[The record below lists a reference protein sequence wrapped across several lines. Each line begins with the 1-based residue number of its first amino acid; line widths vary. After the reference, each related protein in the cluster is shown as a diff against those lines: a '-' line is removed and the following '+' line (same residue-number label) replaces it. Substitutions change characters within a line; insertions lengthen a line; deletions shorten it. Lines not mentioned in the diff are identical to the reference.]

1 MAMLEPKSR
10 VLEDGDEAL
19 IAGSTDAPKE
29 ENVETVEYATLLED
43 STKKEQQPAATKE
56 QPAAKPAAQPAA
68 TPDEEIPEEYRG
80 KTPAQLAKML
90 KDSQSLIGRQGS
102 ELGELRKKVDFAIQ
116 ASLEAVRG
124 RKEAQPAEKPAPAAA
139 VEEFD
144 ESEIFAKPKAAIDK
158 LIENHPLIKE
168 IRASL
173 GQSAATAE
181 AQRAQ
186 ANTERFNQAHPDAGE
201 IMRDPEF
208 RQWVGASRVRQALMQ
223 RAHTKFDFDAGDE
236 VFSTWKALKGVKQ
249 SSSAGEQSTTTT
261 TATATGED
269 AVSAAARTLA
279 AAKAAKTAQA
289 AQAAAASAAAVPS
302 GSAAAG
308 GKSGGAKKVY
318 RRADIIRLMEED
330 PDRYEA
336 LSDEITAAYREGRV
350 R

>member
-1 MAMLEPKSR
+1 MAMVEPKSR

-19 IAGSTDAPKE
+19 IAGSTEAPAKDGE
-29 ENVETVEYATLLED
+29 VVETVEYATLLED
-43 STKKEQQPAATKE
+43 AGKQKEQPAATKE
-56 QPAAKPAAQPAA
+56 QPAVKPATP

-116 ASLEAVRG
+116 ASLEAVRS
-124 RKEAQPAEKPAPAAA
+124 RKEAQAPEKPAPAAA
-139 VEEFD
+139 EEEFD
-144 ESEIFAKPKAAIDK
+144 ESAIFAKPKDTISK

-168 IRASL
+168 IKASL

-181 AQRAQ
+181 ARRAQ
-186 ANTERFNQAHPDAGE
+186 ENTDRFNQAHPDASD

-249 SSSAGEQSTTTT
+249 SSNAGEQSTTTT
-261 TATATGED
+261 TTATGED

>member
-1 MAMLEPKSR
+1 MAIVEPQPR
-10 VLEDGDEAL
+10 VLEDSDAAL
-19 IAGSTDAPKE
+19 IAGSTTPPAADDQGE
-29 ENVETVEYATLLED
+29 MVDYATLLSGDEK
-43 STKKEQQPAATKE
+43 TTPAKAGE
-56 QPAAKPAAQPAA
+56 QPAPKAGEQPAKA
-68 TPDEEIPEEYRG
+68 ADEEIPEEYRG

-102 ELGELRKKVDFAIQ
+102 ELGELRRKVDFAIQ
-116 ASLEAVRG
+116 ASLEAVRQK
-124 RKEAQPAEKPAPAAA
+124 KEPPAQPAAPV

-144 ESEIFAKPKAAIDK
+144 DSEIFAKPKEAVSK

-168 IRASL
+168 IKASL
-173 GQSAATAE
+173 GTSAAAAE

-186 ANTERFNQAHPDAGE
+186 ANTDRFNASHPDAGE

-208 RQWVGASRVRQALMQ
+208 RQWVSASRVRQALLQ

-249 SSSAGEQSTTTT
+249 SAAGTGEQP
-261 TATATGED
+261 AAAAPAAGATGD
-269 AVSAAARTLA
+269 VSAAARTLA
-279 AAKAAKTAQA
+279 AAKAAK
-289 AQAAAASAAAVPS
+289 AAAAASASAAAVPS
-302 GSAAAG
+302 GSAASG

-336 LSDEITAAYREGRV
+336 MSDEITAAYREGRV

>member
-1 MAMLEPKSR
+1 MAMMEPKSR

-19 IAGSTDAPKE
+19 IAGSTDAPKDGAE
-29 ENVETVEYATLLED
+29 AVETVEYATLLKD
-43 STKKEQQPAATKE
+43 VKEEPAPAAKEPQAKE
-56 QPAAKPAAQPAA
+56 QPAAQSAAGAE
-68 TPDEEIPEEYRG
+68 EEIPEEYRG

-102 ELGELRKKVDFAIQ
+102 ELGELRKKADFAIQ
-116 ASLEAVRG
+116 TSLEALRA
-124 RKEAQPAEKPAPAAA
+124 RKESAQPAAAAAAAPAEA
-139 VEEFD
+139 EFD
-144 ESEIFAKPKAAIDK
+144 ESEIFAKPKDAISK

-168 IRASL
+168 IKASM
-173 GQSAATAE
+173 GQSAANAE

-186 ANTERFNQAHPDAGE
+186 ANTERFNAAHPDANE

-208 RQWVGASRVRQALMQ
+208 RQWVGASRVRQALLQ
-223 RAHTKFDFDAGDE
+223 QAHTKFNFDAGDE

-249 SSSAGEQSTTTT
+249 SANTGEQAAAQS
-261 TATATGED
+261 AADE
-269 AVSAAARTLA
+269 VSAAARTLA

-289 AQAAAASAAAVPS
+289 AQAAATSAAAVPS
-302 GSAAAG
+302 GSAAGG

-318 RRADIIRLMEED
+318 RRADIMRLMEED
-330 PDRYEA
+330 PDRYEQ

>member
-1 MAMLEPKSR
+1 MAIVEPQPR
-10 VLEDGDEAL
+10 VLEDGDAAL
-19 IAGSTDAPKE
+19 IEGSTETPATGTE
-29 ENVETVEYATLLED
+29 TVETVEYATLLED
-43 STKKEQQPAATKE
+43 PKGKE
-56 QPAAKPAAQPAA
+56 QPAAVKPAASQPAA
-68 TPDEEIPEEYRG
+68 GTEEELPDEYRG

-116 ASLEAVRG
+116 ASLEGIRS
-124 RKEAQPAEKPAPAAA
+124 RKEAQATPAAQPA
-139 VEEFD
+139 ATPEEFD

-168 IRASL
+168 IRASM
-173 GQSAATAE
+173 GQSAANAE
-181 AQRAQ
+181 AHRAQ
-186 ANTERFNQAHPDAGE
+186 SNTERFNQAHPDAGD

-249 SSSAGEQSTTTT
+249 SSSAGTQS
-261 TATATGED
+261 AAAATGED

-289 AQAAAASAAAVPS
+289 AAAAATSAAAVPS

-318 RRADIIRLMEED
+318 RRADIVRLMEED